1 LKKLKLKVMSQ
12 KQRNVN
18 KKVTHTHM
26 RISVQNYGEL
36 GKLKERLNI
45 RSRDAVLSVLLNEYL
60 TSEEYPEAT
69 VENVMENQVPIIL
82 TGIPGSGKTTF
93 LRDRLIPTLN
103 SGLFLI
109 DPHNEYPILE
119 KINLGEFFSLNFKRA
134 NRKIR
139 LVPSSN
145 VDVSKSEAD
154 SVFRHLIM
162 FQKELADWTVIVEE
176 GHRFAESPFLKSLLA
191 EARKHM
197 RKMIV
202 VSHQVES
209 YLGLGLI
216 LKVSRFLNSSNIKTE
231 TG

>member
-1 LKKLKLKVMSQ
+1 LKKPKLEIMSQ
-12 KQRNVN
+12 KQKKNN
-18 KKVTHTHM
+18 KKITHM